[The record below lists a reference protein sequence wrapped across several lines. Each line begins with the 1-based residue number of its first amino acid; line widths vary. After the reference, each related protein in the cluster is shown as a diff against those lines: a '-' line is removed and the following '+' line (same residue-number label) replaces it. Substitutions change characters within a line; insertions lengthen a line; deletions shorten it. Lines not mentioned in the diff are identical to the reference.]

1 MPSISLASLAERQL
15 FPGYIA
21 KLVHT
26 ERATLSF
33 LHVEP
38 GHVLPQHQHPHEQ
51 ITIVLE
57 GELELTVGGETV
69 RLTPGTVMPI
79 PSNVPH
85 SGHAITPCYVLD
97 VFAPVREDYR

>member
-1 MPSISLASLAERQL
+1 MPAITLASLPDRQL

-26 ERATLSF
+26 ERMTLSF

-38 GHVLPQHQHPHEQ
+38 GHVLPAHSHDHEQ
-51 ITIVLE
+51 ITVVIE

-69 RLTPGTVMPI
+69 RLTPGMVMPI

-85 SGHAITPCYVLD
+85 TGQAITPCYVLD

>member
-1 MPSISLASLAERQL
+1 MPAITLASLADRQL
-15 FPGYIA
+15 FPGYVA

-33 LHVEP
+33 LHVQP
-38 GHVLPQHQHPHEQ
+38 GHVLPEHSHDHEQ
-51 ITIVLE
+51 ITVVLE

-69 RLTPGTVMPI
+69 RLTPGMVMPI

-85 SGHAITPCYVLD
+85 TGQAITPCYVLD

>member
-1 MPSISLASLAERQL
+1 MPAITLASVDDRQL
-15 FPGYIA
+15 FPGYIS

-26 ERATLSF
+26 ERMTLSF

-38 GHVLPQHQHPHEQ
+38 GHVLPEHAHPHEQ
-51 ITIVLE
+51 VTIVLD

-69 RLTPGTVMPI
+69 RLTAGMVMAI

-85 SGHAITPCYVLD
+85 TGQAITPCHVLD
-97 VFAPVREDYR
+97 VFAPVR